1 MFLRHEKGATALTPR
16 VCPSSTNSWPAATSG
31 FVDSEY
37 YVNGRGS
44 FSGKQGLPAHPPPK
58 GQTVT
63 ISGFGRGHGFLFKV
77 LDSAT
82 VRRVATDN
90 TYRNRHGCAPLDTTG
105 SRPALASRPR
115 SVNS

>member
-58 GQTVT
+58 GP
-63 ISGFGRGHGFLFKV
+63 
-77 LDSAT
+77 DSNYF
-82 VRRVATDN
+82 RLWQGPRV
-90 TYRNRHGCAPLDTTG
+90 
-105 SRPALASRPR
+105 
-115 SVNS
+115 SV